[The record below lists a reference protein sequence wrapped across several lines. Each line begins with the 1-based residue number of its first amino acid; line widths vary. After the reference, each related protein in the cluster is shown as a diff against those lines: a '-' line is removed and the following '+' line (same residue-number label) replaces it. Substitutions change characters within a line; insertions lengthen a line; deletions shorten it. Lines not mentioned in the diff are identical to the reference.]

1 MSNRPL
7 AYILPIVATTE
18 QNLSR

>member
-1 MSNRPL
+1 MSNRHL